1 MRQTTDDRLSPTTV
15 ARSPIEGGSPIV
27 YGLLAVPAFLGL
39 LIVPGGAL
47 LATLMILAAC
57 GWVLWVLLSAAGS
70 LIKWLVLAT
79 AAGIGRP
86 RAHGQR
92 RVADSGWRVIAL
104 LPPERTSSLG
114 GVRNAPRAREIHNK
128 LL

>member
-1 MRQTTDDRLSPTTV
+1 MRHSTDYRLSSPTAV
-15 ARSPIEGGSPIV
+15 ARSPIEGGSPVV

-57 GWVLWVLLSAAGS
+57 GWFLWVLVSAAGS
-70 LIKWLVLAT
+70 LIKRLVLAT

-86 RAHGQR
+86 RAHEQR
-92 RVADSGWRVIAL
+92 RVADSGWR
-104 LPPERTSSLG
+104 SSPSFRQNEL
-114 GVRNAPRAREIHNK
+114 ARSEV
-128 LL
+128 

>member
-1 MRQTTDDRLSPTTV
+1 MRDMRQTTDDRLSPTTV
-15 ARSPIEGGSPIV
+15 ARSPIEGGSPVV

-57 GWVLWVLLSAAGS
+57 GWFLWVLLSVAGS
-70 LIKWLVLAT
+70 LIKRLVLAT

-86 RAHGQR
+86 RAHEQR
-92 RVADSGWRVIAL
+92 RVADSGR
-104 LPPERTSSLG
+104 RSSPSFRQNEL
-114 GVRNAPRAREIHNK
+114 ARSEV
-128 LL
+128 